1 MSSDPASSRLLGA
14 AQREAVATQPPQDN
28 AHDLLSVAA
37 ELKQLR
43 GQFEDHEARLS
54 KVEKEFRSERDGT
67 ALAIEHL
74 VGVVAGMQAAVSGVA
89 ELMKRLADY
98 WGVDA
103 QAGGDRGGG

>member
-1 MSSDPASSRLLGA
+1 MSSDPASPTPS
-14 AQREAVATQPPQDN
+14 PQDN
-28 AHDLLSVAA
+28 AHDLLAVAK

-43 GQFEDHEARLS
+43 GQVEDHEARLS

-74 VGVVAGMQAAVSGVA
+74 AGVVNGMQAAVAGVA